1 MSTILKQLITDR
13 TQDDVKEWL
22 NLRAKGLA
30 AMTEAEKE
38 KWIAGMRGSY
48 NASDLNRVTSAMSYL
63 ANLYRQYGY
72 AVAYTPISI
81 AHADGS
87 TDTIWRLTDI
97 PTDEQMAE
105 FLRSLT
111 AFWAAVETVE
121 GSVIDVWEN
130 NGFGYVD
137 MGGSVNVGDFA
148 ALTAATGVLQIFVT
162 VSSKQ
167 LATIR
172 AAGTGW
178 SVTRTDSAL
187 TAPYTAPLGV
197 YEDLQDALD
206 ALVLVASSDEEGSF
220 ANATVTLGATLRSG
234 SAVEL
239 GTGAV
244 RWSSIINWAALEA
257 YAFTWADIEAA
268 GMTWADLEGLPVPT
282 KEA

>member
-13 TQDDVKEWL
+13 TQDDVREWL

-38 KWIAGMRGSY
+38 KWMSGMKGSY
-48 NASDLNRVTSAMSYL
+48 NAADLNRVTSAMSYL

-72 AVAYTPISI
+72 AVTYTPISI
-81 AHADGS
+81 AHADGT
-87 TDTIWRLTDI
+87 TDTTWRLTDI

-121 GSVIDVWEN
+121 GAVIEVWEN

-137 MGGSVNVGDFA
+137 MGGSINVGDFA

-167 LATIR
+167 LATIT

-187 TAPYTAPLGV
+187 TATYTVPLGA

-220 ANATVTLGATLRSG
+220 ANATVSLGATLRSG
-234 SAVEL
+234 AVVEL
-239 GTGAV
+239 GAGTV
-244 RWSSIINWAALEA
+244 HWSSIINWAALEA

-268 GMTWADLEGLPVPT
+268 NMTWADLEGLPVPT

>member
-72 AVAYTPISI
+72 AVTYTPISI

-105 FLRSLT
+105 FLQSLT

-121 GSVIDVWEN
+121 GAVVEVWEN

-172 AAGTGW
+172 AAGYRMERDPHG
-178 SVTRTDSAL
+178 
-187 TAPYTAPLGV
+187 
-197 YEDLQDALD
+197 
-206 ALVLVASSDEEGSF
+206 
-220 ANATVTLGATLRSG
+220 
-234 SAVEL
+234 
-239 GTGAV
+239 
-244 RWSSIINWAALEA
+244 
-257 YAFTWADIEAA
+257 
-268 GMTWADLEGLPVPT
+268 
-282 KEA
+282 

>member
-72 AVAYTPISI
+72 AVTYTPISI

-87 TDTIWRLTDI
+87 TDTIWQLTDI

-105 FLRSLT
+105 FLQSLT

-121 GSVIDVWEN
+121 GAVVEVWEN

-187 TAPYTAPLGV
+187 TATYTAPLGV

-220 ANATVTLGATLRSG
+220 ANATVSLGATLRSG
-234 SAVEL
+234 AAVEL

>member
-13 TQDDVKEWL
+13 TQDDVREWL

-38 KWIAGMRGSY
+38 KWMSGMKGSY
-48 NASDLNRVTSAMSYL
+48 NAVDLNRVTSAMSYL

-72 AVAYTPISI
+72 AVTYTPISI
-81 AHADGS
+81 AHADGT
-87 TDTIWRLTDI
+87 TDTTWRLTDI

-121 GSVIDVWEN
+121 GAVIEVWEN

-137 MGGSVNVGDFA
+137 MGGSINVGDFA

-167 LATIR
+167 LATIT

-187 TAPYTAPLGV
+187 IATYTVPLGA

-220 ANATVTLGATLRSG
+220 ANATVSLGATLRSG
-234 SAVEL
+234 AVVEL
-239 GTGAV
+239 GAGAV